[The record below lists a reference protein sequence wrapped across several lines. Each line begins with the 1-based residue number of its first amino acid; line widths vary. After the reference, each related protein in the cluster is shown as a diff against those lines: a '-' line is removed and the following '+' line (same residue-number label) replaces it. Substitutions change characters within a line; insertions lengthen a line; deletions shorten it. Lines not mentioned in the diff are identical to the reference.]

1 MIEIE
6 SKSKWVKIIPI
17 WIKYGSSYSK
27 LHYADKIFF
36 EKGILD
42 SIEIIVFGKRKK
54 LKIEDFKTYQIILNE
69 KMLVIMFCS
78 LLLGFLST
86 LLLVLEKNSF
96 YGPILIFIFLIV
108 LIQQLV
114 ISHISVNEIS

>member
-17 WIKYGSSYSK
+17 WIKHGSSYSK
-27 LHYADKIFF
+27 LHYADKFFF

-42 SIEIIVFGKRKK
+42 SIEIIVFGKKKK
-54 LKIEDFKTYQIILNE
+54 LKIEDFKTYQITINE
-69 KMLVIMFCS
+69 KMLVIMLCS

-86 LLLVLEKNSF
+86 LLLVLETNSF
-96 YGPILIFIFLIV
+96 YGPILIFIFLIF

>member
-17 WIKYGSSYSK
+17 WIKYGSTYSK
-27 LHYADKIFF
+27 LRYADKIFF

-42 SIEIIVFGKRKK
+42 SFEIIVFGKRKK
-54 LKIEDFKTYQIILNE
+54 MKIEDSMTYQIILNE

-86 LLLVLEKNSF
+86 LLLVVEKNSF
-96 YGPILIFIFLIV
+96 FGPILIFIFLIV
-108 LIQQLV
+108 LIQQLI
-114 ISHISVNEIS
+114 ISHISVNKIS